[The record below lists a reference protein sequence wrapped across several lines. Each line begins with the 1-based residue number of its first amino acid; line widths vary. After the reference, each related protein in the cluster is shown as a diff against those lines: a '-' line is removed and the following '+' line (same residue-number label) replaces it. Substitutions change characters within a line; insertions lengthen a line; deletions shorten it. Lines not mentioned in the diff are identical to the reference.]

1 MTQEEQVN
9 YWVELSDDNYKSMN
23 NMFNAGEYVWSLF
36 VGHLSLEKLLKAYYV
51 KMKQKKVPYIHDL
64 YKLALE
70 CDLELSEEQKDS
82 LQYIT
87 LFNIQARYE
96 DYKRDFYKKCT
107 KEFTINNI
115 KRIKELRNWLK
126 KKMGLQFSD

>member
-1 MTQEEQVN
+1 MTTEELVQ
-9 YWVELSDDNYKSMN
+9 YWIELSDDNFKSMH
-23 NMFNAGEYVWSLF
+23 NMFNAGEFVWALF

-51 KMKQKKVPYIHDL
+51 KIKKEKIPYIHDL
-64 YKLALE
+64 YKLALA
-70 CDLELSEEQKDS
+70 CDLELSNDQKDS

-107 KEFTINNI
+107 KDFTITNI
-115 KRIKELRNWLK
+115 KRIEGLRNWLK
-126 KKMGLQFSD
+126 KKIESPFTI

>member
-1 MTQEEQVN
+1 MTQEELVN
-9 YWVELSDDNYKSMN
+9 YWVELSDDNYKSMI

-36 VGHLSLEKLLKAYYV
+36 VGHLSLEKLLKAYHV

-107 KEFTINNI
+107 KEFTIINI
-115 KRIKELRNWLK
+115 KRIEELRNWLK
-126 KKMGLQFSD
+126 KKMGLLFTC

>member
-1 MTQEEQVN
+1 MTPEEQVN
-9 YWVELSDDNYKSMN
+9 YWVELSDDNYRSMN

-36 VGHLSLEKLLKAYYV
+36 VGHLSLEKLLKAYHV
-51 KMKQKKVPYIHDL
+51 KIKQKKIPYIHDL

-96 DYKRDFYKKCT
+96 DYKKDFYKKCT

-126 KKMGLQFSD
+126 KKMGLLSSD